1 MENLNKKQKTLFLTI
16 GAPGSGKTTWVNKY
30 VKENG
35 GVKVSRDEIRK
46 KIVDKNTTTNFF
58 SKETIVFN
66 EFTSNIQKC
75 LNSSN
80 EDKIFADATH
90 LSPGS
95 REKLLSHLE
104 LDNTKII
111 GVYFNLSLEDVLTN
125 NALKPKED
133 IVPEH
138 SVVHMYEKINF
149 AYVEPLDEVWTVN
162 NEGVITNVENFSD
175 FRSTFRAPERFLI

>member
-66 EFTSNIQKC
+66 E
-75 LNSSN
+75 
-80 EDKIFADATH
+80 
-90 LSPGS
+90 
-95 REKLLSHLE
+95 LLQ
-104 LDNTKII
+104 TFK
-111 GVYFNLSLEDVLTN
+111 
-125 NALKPKED
+125 
-133 IVPEH
+133 
-138 SVVHMYEKINF
+138 
-149 AYVEPLDEVWTVN
+149 
-162 NEGVITNVENFSD
+162 NV
-175 FRSTFRAPERFLI
+175 